1 MTQIVL
7 VGLGAGAAAAL
18 LFASVI
24 SGALVSILLFYLAP
38 LPILIAALGWS
49 HWCGL
54 LAAVTASACLGLAFG
69 MLFFAAFLVGIA
81 APAWW
86 LGYLALLARP
96 GTAGSGA
103 DLEWY
108 PPGRLVLWAAG
119 LGAVVV
125 TIALFQV
132 GTDEESIRNGLKVA
146 LERIF
151 RQQTGTAAGEPL
163 NLPGIA
169 EPDRLLDLFAVVMP
183 PVAATASVLTLTLNL
198 WIAARVVNLSGRLK
212 RPWPDIPAMTFPR
225 YAPALLA
232 AAAIASFMPDA
243 RRRDRKPVRGD
254 IAGRLH
260 DARLRRA
267 ARADARLSRPQ
278 RHAERSLC
286 LRRRARV
293 AGAGGG
299 AARPRGVHFPLAGP
313 DAATRA
319 AGRAAKLKAQ
329 SPIDHFA
336 NRQPMENVSWKSF
349 CSNGSPSSARWA
361 KSSASRTGSPAI
373 SCCPRARRCARP
385 RTTASNSSR

>member
-18 LFASVI
+18 LFASVT

-96 GTAGSGA
+96 GAAGSGA
-103 DLEWY
+103 DVEWY
-108 PPGRLVLWAAG
+108 PPGRLVLWAAA
-119 LGAVVV
+119 LGAAVVAV
-125 TIALFQV
+125 ALFQV
-132 GTDEESIRNGLKVA
+132 GSDEESIRNGLKGG

-151 RQQTGTAAGEPL
+151 RLQTGTAADQPL
-163 NLPGIA
+163 SLPGIA
-169 EPDRLLDLFAVVMP
+169 EPERLLDLFAVVMP

-198 WIAARVVNLSGRLK
+198 WIAGRVVTLSGRLK

-232 AAAIASFMPDA
+232 AAAIVSFLPDLAGLIASLFAATLLVAFTMLGFAVLHALTRGLRGRTAMLSGAYAFVLVLGWPA
-243 RRRDRKPVRGD
+243 LAAVLVGLAESVFHWRDRM
-254 IAGRLH
+254 
-260 DARLRRA
+260 
-267 ARADARLSRPQ
+267 PQ
-278 RHAERSLC
+278 RGPP
-286 LRRRARV
+286 V
-293 AGAGGG
+293 A
-299 AARPRGVHFPLAGP
+299 P
-313 DAATRA
+313 
-319 AGRAAKLKAQ
+319 Q
-329 SPIDHFA
+329 S
-336 NRQPMENVSWKSF
+336 
-349 CSNGSPSSARWA
+349 
-361 KSSASRTGSPAI
+361 
-373 SCCPRARRCARP
+373 
-385 RTTASNSSR
+385 

>member
-18 LFASVI
+18 LFASVV

-96 GTAGSGA
+96 GAAGGT

-108 PPGRLVLWAAG
+108 PPGRLVLWAAA
-119 LGAVVV
+119 LGALVV

-132 GTDEESIRNGLKVA
+132 GTDEESIRNGLKGA
-146 LERIF
+146 LERMF
-151 RQQTGTAAGEPL
+151 RQQTGSAAGEPL

-198 WIAARVVNLSGRLK
+198 WIAARVVKLSGRLN
-212 RPWPDIPAMTFPR
+212 RPWPDIPGMTFPR

-232 AAAIASFMPDA
+232 SAAIASFMPDLA
-243 RRRDRKPVRGD
+243 GLIASLFAATLLVAFTMLGFSVLHALTRGFRGRTAMLSGAYAFVAVLGWPALVAVLLALAESIFRWRDRM
-254 IAGRLH
+254 
-260 DARLRRA
+260 
-267 ARADARLSRPQ
+267 PQ
-278 RHAERSLC
+278 RGPP
-286 LRRRARV
+286 V
-293 AGAGGG
+293 A
-299 AARPRGVHFPLAGP
+299 P
-313 DAATRA
+313 
-319 AGRAAKLKAQ
+319 Q
-329 SPIDHFA
+329 S
-336 NRQPMENVSWKSF
+336 
-349 CSNGSPSSARWA
+349 
-361 KSSASRTGSPAI
+361 
-373 SCCPRARRCARP
+373 
-385 RTTASNSSR
+385 

>member
-69 MLFFAAFLVGIA
+69 MLFFGAFLVGIA

-86 LGYLALLARP
+86 LGYLAMLARP
-96 GTAGSGA
+96 GAAGSGA

-132 GTDEESIRNGLKVA
+132 GTDEESIRNGLKAA
-146 LERIF
+146 LERMF
-151 RQQTGTAAGEPL
+151 RQQAGAAAGEPL
-163 NLPGIA
+163 KLPGIA

-198 WIAARVVNLSGRLK
+198 WIAARVVNLSGRLE

-232 AAAIASFMPDA
+232 VAAIAAFMPDLA
-243 RRRDRKPVRGD
+243 GLIASLFAATLLVAFTMLGFSVLHALTRGFRGRTAMLSGAYACVAVLGWPAMVAVLLALAESIFRWRDRM
-254 IAGRLH
+254 
-260 DARLRRA
+260 
-267 ARADARLSRPQ
+267 PQ
-278 RHAERSLC
+278 RGPP
-286 LRRRARV
+286 V
-293 AGAGGG
+293 A
-299 AARPRGVHFPLAGP
+299 P
-313 DAATRA
+313 
-319 AGRAAKLKAQ
+319 Q
-329 SPIDHFA
+329 S
-336 NRQPMENVSWKSF
+336 
-349 CSNGSPSSARWA
+349 
-361 KSSASRTGSPAI
+361 
-373 SCCPRARRCARP
+373 
-385 RTTASNSSR
+385 

>member
-54 LAAVTASACLGLAFG
+54 LAAVTASACLGLTFG

-96 GTAGSGA
+96 GAVGSGA

-132 GTDEESIRNGLKVA
+132 GTDEESIRNGLKAA

-232 AAAIASFMPDA
+232 AAAIASFMPDLVGVIA
-243 RRRDRKPVRGD
+243 SLFAATLLVAFTMLGFAVLHALTRGFRGRSAMLSGAYAFVAVLGWPALVAVLLALAESIFRWRDRM
-254 IAGRLH
+254 
-260 DARLRRA
+260 
-267 ARADARLSRPQ
+267 PQ
-278 RHAERSLC
+278 RGPP
-286 LRRRARV
+286 V
-293 AGAGGG
+293 A
-299 AARPRGVHFPLAGP
+299 P
-313 DAATRA
+313 
-319 AGRAAKLKAQ
+319 Q
-329 SPIDHFA
+329 S
-336 NRQPMENVSWKSF
+336 
-349 CSNGSPSSARWA
+349 
-361 KSSASRTGSPAI
+361 
-373 SCCPRARRCARP
+373 
-385 RTTASNSSR
+385 

>member
-1 MTQIVL
+1 
-7 VGLGAGAAAAL
+7 
-18 LFASVI
+18 
-24 SGALVSILLFYLAP
+24 
-38 LPILIAALGWS
+38 
-49 HWCGL
+49 
-54 LAAVTASACLGLAFG
+54 

-96 GTAGSGA
+96 GAAGSGA

-132 GTDEESIRNGLKVA
+132 GTDEESIRNGLKAA

-163 NLPGIA
+163 NFLGIT
-169 EPDRLLDLFAVVMP
+169 EPERLLDLFAVVMP

-232 AAAIASFMPDA
+232 AAAISSFMPDLVGLIA
-243 RRRDRKPVRGD
+243 SLFAATLLVAFTMLGFAVLHALTRGFR
-254 IAGRLH
+254 GRS
-260 DARLRRA
+260 AM
-267 ARADARLSRPQ
+267 LSGAYAFVAVLGWPALVAVLLALAESIFRWRERMPQ
-278 RHAERSLC
+278 RGPP
-286 LRRRARV
+286 V
-293 AGAGGG
+293 A
-299 AARPRGVHFPLAGP
+299 P
-313 DAATRA
+313 
-319 AGRAAKLKAQ
+319 Q
-329 SPIDHFA
+329 S
-336 NRQPMENVSWKSF
+336 
-349 CSNGSPSSARWA
+349 
-361 KSSASRTGSPAI
+361 
-373 SCCPRARRCARP
+373 
-385 RTTASNSSR
+385 

>member
-81 APAWW
+81 VPAWW

-96 GTAGSGA
+96 GAAGSGAA

-132 GTDEESIRNGLKVA
+132 GTDEESIRNGLKAA

-169 EPDRLLDLFAVVMP
+169 EPDRLLDLFAIVMP

-232 AAAIASFMPDA
+232 AAAISSFMPDLVGVIA
-243 RRRDRKPVRGD
+243 SLFAATLLVAFTMLGFAVLHALTRGFR
-254 IAGRLH
+254 GRS
-260 DARLRRA
+260 AM
-267 ARADARLSRPQ
+267 LSGAYAFVAVLGWPALVAVLLALAESIFRWRERMPQ
-278 RHAERSLC
+278 RGPP
-286 LRRRARV
+286 V
-293 AGAGGG
+293 A
-299 AARPRGVHFPLAGP
+299 P
-313 DAATRA
+313 
-319 AGRAAKLKAQ
+319 Q
-329 SPIDHFA
+329 S
-336 NRQPMENVSWKSF
+336 
-349 CSNGSPSSARWA
+349 
-361 KSSASRTGSPAI
+361 
-373 SCCPRARRCARP
+373 
-385 RTTASNSSR
+385 

>member
-18 LFASVI
+18 LFASVT

-96 GTAGSGA
+96 GAAGNDA
-103 DLEWY
+103 DVEWY
-108 PPGRLVLWAAG
+108 PPGRLVLWAAA

-132 GTDEESIRNGLKVA
+132 GTDEESIRNGLKA
-146 LERIF
+146 GLERIF
-151 RQQTGTAAGEPL
+151 RLQTDTAADQPL
-163 NLPGIA
+163 SLPGIA
-169 EPDRLLDLFAVVMP
+169 EPERLLDLFAVVMP
-183 PVAATASVLTLTLNL
+183 PVAATTSVLTLTLNL
-198 WIAARVVNLSGRLK
+198 WIAGRVVKLSGRLE

-232 AAAIASFMPDA
+232 AVAIVSFLPGLAGLVASLFAATLLVAFTMLGFAVLHALTRGLRGRTAMLSGAYVFVAVLYWPALAAVLVALAESIFHW
-243 RRRDRKPVRGD
+243 RDR
-254 IAGRLH
+254 I
-260 DARLRRA
+260 
-267 ARADARLSRPQ
+267 PQ
-278 RHAERSLC
+278 RGPP
-286 LRRRARV
+286 V
-293 AGAGGG
+293 A
-299 AARPRGVHFPLAGP
+299 P
-313 DAATRA
+313 
-319 AGRAAKLKAQ
+319 Q
-329 SPIDHFA
+329 S
-336 NRQPMENVSWKSF
+336 
-349 CSNGSPSSARWA
+349 
-361 KSSASRTGSPAI
+361 
-373 SCCPRARRCARP
+373 
-385 RTTASNSSR
+385 

>member
-38 LPILIAALGWS
+38 LPILIAALGRS

-81 APAWW
+81 VPAWW

-96 GTAGSGA
+96 GTAGSGAA

-132 GTDEESIRNGLKVA
+132 GTDEESIRNGLKAA

-151 RQQTGTAAGEPL
+151 RQQTGAPAGEPL
-163 NLPGIA
+163 KLPGIA
-169 EPDRLLDLFAVVMP
+169 EPERLLDLFAVVMP

-198 WIAARVVNLSGRLK
+198 WIAARVVKLSGRLK

-232 AAAIASFMPDA
+232 AAAIASFMPD
-243 RRRDRKPVRGD
+243 
-254 IAGRLH
+254 
-260 DARLRRA
+260 
-267 ARADARLSRPQ
+267 
-278 RHAERSLC
+278 
-286 LRRRARV
+286 
-293 AGAGGG
+293 
-299 AARPRGVHFPLAGP
+299 LAGLIASLF
-313 DAATRA
+313 AATLLVAFTMLGFAVLHALTRGFR
-319 AGRAAKLKAQ
+319 GRAAMLSGAYAFVAVLGWPALVAVLLGLAESIFRWRDRMPQRGPPVAPQ
-329 SPIDHFA
+329 S
-336 NRQPMENVSWKSF
+336 
-349 CSNGSPSSARWA
+349 
-361 KSSASRTGSPAI
+361 
-373 SCCPRARRCARP
+373 
-385 RTTASNSSR
+385 

>member
-18 LFASVI
+18 LFASVT

-96 GTAGSGA
+96 GAAGSGA
-103 DLEWY
+103 DVEWY
-108 PPGRLVLWAAG
+108 PPGRLVLWAAA

-132 GTDEESIRNGLKVA
+132 GTDEESIRNGLKA
-146 LERIF
+146 GLERIF
-151 RQQTGTAAGEPL
+151 RLQTGTAADQPL
-163 NLPGIA
+163 SLPGIA
-169 EPDRLLDLFAVVMP
+169 EPERLLDLFAVVMP

-198 WIAARVVNLSGRLK
+198 WIAGRVVKLSGRLK
-212 RPWPDIPAMTFPR
+212 RPWPDIPAMTYPR

-232 AAAIASFMPDA
+232 AAAIVSFLPGLAGLVASLFAATLLVAFTMLGFAVLHALTRGLRGRTAMLSGAYAFVAVLYWPA
-243 RRRDRKPVRGD
+243 LAAVLVGLAESIFRWRDRMPQPGPPV
-254 IAGRLH
+254 A
-260 DARLRRA
+260 
-267 ARADARLSRPQ
+267 PQ
-278 RHAERSLC
+278 S
-286 LRRRARV
+286 
-293 AGAGGG
+293 
-299 AARPRGVHFPLAGP
+299 
-313 DAATRA
+313 
-319 AGRAAKLKAQ
+319 
-329 SPIDHFA
+329 
-336 NRQPMENVSWKSF
+336 
-349 CSNGSPSSARWA
+349 
-361 KSSASRTGSPAI
+361 
-373 SCCPRARRCARP
+373 
-385 RTTASNSSR
+385 